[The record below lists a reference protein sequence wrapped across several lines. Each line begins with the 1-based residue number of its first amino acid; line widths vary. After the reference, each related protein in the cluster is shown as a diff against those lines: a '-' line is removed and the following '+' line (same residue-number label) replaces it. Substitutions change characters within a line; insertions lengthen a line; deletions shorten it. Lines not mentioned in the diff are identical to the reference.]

1 MKRATRLE
9 SGGHERRI
17 AAARSHSSTR
27 PATMIAALRV
37 ASRAALDQIIRHRT
51 RIAVADPEALH
62 QVRVGFRH
70 LDAAIRFFAAGIPKS
85 ERASLARELK
95 WFGRRLSRAREIDV
109 FLEDVI
115 SGLPRDKR
123 TGPDIDALERLCR
136 QEQKREYARIRAVLA
151 SSRLQDFIAASE
163 ECLIDGKNLLFRS
176 QVHSCQAVAGLM
188 KMKRKLRKGRRVDAL
203 RHHDLHK
210 VRLRVKRMRYAIGF
224 VAPLLDRRNSKLAR
238 RMSELLRR
246 LQNELG
252 AVTDQ
257 KAHRDFFRKLR
268 ACSSS
273 RFAGGDSK
281 IDWRNVGRALFAGR
295 RKANEASL
303 KHAKRTYRE
312 FEEIELS

>member
-17 AAARSHSSTR
+17 AAARSHPTAL

-37 ASRAALDQIIRHRT
+37 ASRAALDQIIRHRA

-85 ERASLARELK
+85 DRASLARELK

-115 SGLPRDKR
+115 SGPRDKR
-123 TGPDIDALERLCR
+123 TGPDIDTLERLCR

-176 QVHSCQAVAGLM
+176 QAYSCQAVAGLM
-188 KMKRKLRKGRRVDAL
+188 KMKRKLQKGRRVDAL

-210 VRLRVKRMRYAIGF
+210 FRLRVKRMRYAIGF

-238 RMSELLRR
+238 RMSELLRG

-273 RFAGGDSK
+273 RFAGGDGK
-281 IDWRNVGRALFAGR
+281 IDWRNVRRALFASR

-303 KHAKRTYRE
+303 KRAKKIYRE